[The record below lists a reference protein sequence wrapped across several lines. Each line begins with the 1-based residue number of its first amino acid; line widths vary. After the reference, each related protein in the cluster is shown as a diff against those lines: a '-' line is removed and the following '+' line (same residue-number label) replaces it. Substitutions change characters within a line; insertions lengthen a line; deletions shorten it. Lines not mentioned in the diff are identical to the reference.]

1 MKTYKHT
8 PYTIFFVLFL
18 LVKITFAQN
27 QNRKI
32 TADKANSTIT
42 YEMRHPMHTWEGI
55 CKNVSAVIIYNDQK
69 QAIEQVA
76 AVARVDCFDSG
87 NSNRDSHALEV
98 TEALKYPKISFTST
112 NIQQD
117 QYGIN
122 IEGNLNFHGIT
133 KPVSFKALKFS
144 GGFFVVDGNFT
155 VKLSDFN
162 VERPSLFG
170 IKTEDL
176 MKISFKIAFKI

>member
-1 MKTYKHT
+1 MKTNKHT
-8 PYTIFFVLFL
+8 CYTFFFGLIL
-18 LVKITFAQN
+18 LVYTGAFA

-32 TADKANSTIT
+32 VADKANSTIT

-55 CKNVSAVIIYNDQK
+55 CKNVSAVILYNDQK
-69 QAIEQVA
+69 QVIEQVA

-98 TEALKYPKISFTST
+98 TEALKYPKITFTST
-112 NIQQD
+112 KIQQD

-122 IEGNLNFHGIT
+122 IEGNLNFHGVT

-162 VERPSLFG
+162 VERPSLLG